1 MEAALRIVV
10 TLVVMLLGLAA
21 CGQSNVA
28 APPTAPTTA
37 PAAASEEPLQVMVS
51 ILPQKYFVE
60 RVGGDRVKVSVMV
73 EPGASPATYEPK
85 PEQLTALSQAKAYFS
100 IGVPFE
106 KAWLER
112 IQAANP
118 AMRMVDTTKGI
129 ERMPMGASGQNLDPH
144 IWLSPALVKVQAQTI
159 ADALAELDPAYAT
172 AYQSSLDSF
181 KADIDALD
189 ASIRQT
195 LEGVSQRKFMVF
207 HPSWGYFARDYG
219 LEQIPI
225 EIGGQEPSAAELA
238 ALIER
243 AKAEQIKVVFAQ
255 PQFSTRAAET
265 IASQIGGEV
274 LLINPLNPDWLSNLQ
289 TVADTFARVL
299 KQGSVR

>member
-1 MEAALRIVV
+1 MRSGFF
-10 TLVVMLLGLAA
+10 LVVALSFALLTLTA
-21 CGQSNVA
+21 CGQPNTA
-28 APPTAPTTA
+28 APTAVPATT
-37 PAAASEEPLQVMVS
+37 PAAATEAPLQVMVS

-60 RVGGDRVKVSVMV
+60 RVGGDRVQVAVMV

-106 KAWLER
+106 QAWLER

-118 AMRMVDTTKGI
+118 AMLLVDTTTGI
-129 ERMPMGASGQNLDPH
+129 ERMPMGAGGENRDPH
-144 IWLSPALVKVQAQTI
+144 IWLSPTLVKTQARTI
-159 ADALAELDPAYAT
+159 AAALAQLDPEHAT
-172 AYQSSLDSF
+172 AYQSRLDTF
-181 KADIDALD
+181 NADIDTLD
-189 ASIRQT
+189 ARIRQT
-195 LEGVSQRKFMVF
+195 LDGVSQRKFMVF
-207 HPSWGYFARDYG
+207 HPAWGYFARDYG

-243 AKAEQIKVVFAQ
+243 AQAEQITVVFAQ
-255 PQFSTRAAET
+255 PEFSTRAAET

-274 LLINPLNPDWLSNLQ
+274 LLISPLNPDWLGNLQ
-289 TVADTFARVL
+289 NVAETFARVM
-299 KQGSVR
+299 K

>member
-1 MEAALRIVV
+1 MQSLVRIMIS
-10 TLVVMLLGLAA
+10 LIIGGLLLAA
-21 CGQSNVA
+21 CGQSNPTVTEEPA
-28 APPTAPTTA
+28 APATAAVATD
-37 PAAASEEPLQVMVS
+37 EPMQVMVS

-60 RVGGDRVKVSVMV
+60 RVGGDRVKVDVMV
-73 EPGASPATYEPK
+73 GPGASPATYEPK

-106 KAWLER
+106 QAWLER
-112 IQAANP
+112 IQSANP
-118 AMRMVDTTKGI
+118 AMLLVDTTAGI
-129 ERMPMGASGQNLDPH
+129 ERMPMGAGGRNRDPH
-144 IWLSPALVKVQAQTI
+144 IWLSPTLVKIQAQTI
-159 ADALAELDPAYAT
+159 AEALARIDPEHAT
-172 AYQSSLDSF
+172 AYQSRLDGF
-181 KADIDALD
+181 IADIDALD
-189 ASIRQT
+189 ASIRKT

-243 AKAEQIKVVFAQ
+243 ARAEQIKVIFAQ

-274 LLINPLNPDWLSNLQ
+274 LLINPLNPDWLGNLQ
-289 TVADTFARVL
+289 TVAETFARVM
-299 KQGSVR
+299 K

>member
-1 MEAALRIVV
+1 MQPGFRVV
-10 TLVVMLLGLAA
+10 AVLSVMLLVLAA
-21 CGQSNVA
+21 CGQPNAA
-28 APPTAPTTA
+28 APTAVPATT
-37 PAAASEEPLQVMVS
+37 PAAATEAPLQVMVS

-60 RVGGDRVKVSVMV
+60 RVGGDRVKVAVMV

-106 KAWLER
+106 QSWLER

-118 AMRMVDTTKGI
+118 EMLLVDTAAGI
-129 ERMPMGASGQNLDPH
+129 ERMPMGASGENRDPH
-144 IWLSPALVKVQAQTI
+144 IWLSPTLVKTQAQTI
-159 ADALAELDPAYAT
+159 ADALAQLDPAYAT
-172 AYQSSLDSF
+172 AYQSRLDSF
-181 KADIDALD
+181 SADIDGLD
-189 ASIRQT
+189 ATIRQT
-195 LEGVSQRKFMVF
+195 LDGVSQRKFMVF
-207 HPSWGYFARDYG
+207 HPAWGYFARDYG

-243 AKAEQIKVVFAQ
+243 ATAEQITVIFAQ
-255 PQFSTRAAET
+255 PEFSTRDAET

-274 LLINPLNPDWLSNLQ
+274 ILIDPLNPDWLGNMQ
-289 TVADTFARVL
+289 TVAATFARVM
-299 KQGSVR
+299 K

>member
-1 MEAALRIVV
+1 METGFRIVAV
-10 TLVVMLLGLAA
+10 LSFMLLTLAA
-21 CGQSNVA
+21 CGQPNT
-28 APPTAPTTA
+28 TAPTAVPATA
-37 PAAASEEPLQVMVS
+37 PAAETEAPLQVMVS

-60 RVGGDRVKVSVMV
+60 RVGGDRVQVAVMV

-106 KAWLER
+106 QAWLER

-118 AMRMVDTTKGI
+118 AMLLVDTAAGI
-129 ERMPMGASGQNLDPH
+129 ERMPMGAGGENRDPH
-144 IWLSPALVKVQAQTI
+144 IWLSPTLVKTQAQTI
-159 ADALAELDPAYAT
+159 AETLAQLEPEYAT
-172 AYQSSLDSF
+172 AYQSRLDSF
-181 KADIDALD
+181 NADIDTLD
-189 ASIRQT
+189 AGIRQT
-195 LEGVSQRKFMVF
+195 LDGTGQRKFIVF

-243 AKAEQIKVVFAQ
+243 AQAEQITVIFAQ
-255 PQFSTRAAET
+255 PQFSTRDAET

-274 LLINPLNPDWLSNLQ
+274 LLIDPLNPDWLGNLQ
-289 TVADTFARVL
+289 TVAETFARVME
-299 KQGSVR
+299 

>member
-1 MEAALRIVV
+1 MQPGFR
-10 TLVVMLLGLAA
+10 LVVALSFVLLALAA
-21 CGQSNVA
+21 CGQPNA
-28 APPTAPTTA
+28 ATPTTVPATA
-37 PAAASEEPLQVMVS
+37 PAAATEAPLQVMVS

-60 RVGGDRVKVSVMV
+60 RVGGDRVEVAVMV

-106 KAWLER
+106 QAWLER
-112 IQAANP
+112 IQSANP
-118 AMRMVDTTKGI
+118 AMLLVDTAAGI
-129 ERMPMGASGQNLDPH
+129 ERMPMGAGGENRDPH
-144 IWLSPALVKVQAQTI
+144 IWLSPTLVKTQAQTI
-159 ADALAELDPAYAT
+159 ADALAQIDPEYAT
-172 AYQSSLDSF
+172 AYQSRLDGF
-181 KADIDALD
+181 HADIDTLD
-189 ASIRQT
+189 AGIRQT
-195 LEGVSQRKFMVF
+195 LDGVSQRKFMVF

-243 AKAEQIKVVFAQ
+243 AQAEQIKVIFAQ
-255 PQFSTRAAET
+255 PQFSTRDAET

-274 LLINPLNPDWLSNLQ
+274 LLIDPLNPDWLGNLQ
-289 TVADTFARVL
+289 TVAETFARVM
-299 KQGSVR
+299 K

>member
-1 MEAALRIVV
+1 MRTRLLRWTPLMLVALLLPACSQQQATPPVPDTPTAEPAA
-10 TLVVMLLGLAA
+10 MP
-21 CGQSNVA
+21 A
-28 APPTAPTTA
+28 APM
-37 PAAASEEPLQVMVS
+37 QVMVS

-60 RVGGDRVKVSVMV
+60 RVGGDRVQVAVMV

-85 PEQLTALSQAKAYFS
+85 PEQMAALSQAQAYFS

-118 AMRMVDTTKGI
+118 AMRLVDTTAGI
-129 ERMPMGASGQNLDPH
+129 ERMPMGASSENLDPH
-144 IWLSPALVKVQAQTI
+144 VWLSPALVKIQAQAI
-159 ADALAELDPAYAT
+159 AATLSELDPAYAT
-172 AYQSSLDSF
+172 AYQSRLDAF
-181 KADIDALD
+181 VADIDALD
-189 ASIRQT
+189 ASIRTT
-195 LEGVSQRKFMVF
+195 LDGVAQRKFMVF
-207 HPSWGYFARDYG
+207 HPAWGYFARDYG

-243 AKAEQIKVVFAQ
+243 AQTEQIRVIFAQ
-255 PQFSTRAAET
+255 PQFSTRDAET

-274 LLINPLNPDWLSNLQ
+274 LLINPLNPDWLGNMQ

-299 KQGSVR
+299 K